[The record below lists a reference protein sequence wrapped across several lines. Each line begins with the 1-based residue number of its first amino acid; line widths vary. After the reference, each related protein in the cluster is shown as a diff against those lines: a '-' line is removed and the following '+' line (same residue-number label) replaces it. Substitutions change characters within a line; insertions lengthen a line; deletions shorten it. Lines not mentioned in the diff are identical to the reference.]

1 MRDRL
6 LEAPLLASLI
16 AMPASAATISN
27 PWLRVL
33 SGDIPA
39 AGYFTLTNDGQ
50 KPLVLNGA
58 SSPACGMLML
68 HRSSDAGGMASME
81 DVTAV
86 TIAPGQKIEFKPGSY
101 HLMCMS
107 PKAGMKKGGTARV
120 TLTFAGAPPLSM
132 DFVITDAR
140 GRR

>member
-1 MRDRL
+1 MRSRL
-6 LEAPLLASLI
+6 PELFLAMIFAS
-16 AMPASAATISN
+16 ASASAATVSDA
-27 PWLRVL
+27 WLRVL
-33 SGDIPA
+33 PGDLPA

-58 SSPACGMLML
+58 SSAVCSMLML
-68 HRSSDAGGMASME
+68 HRSSDAGGMLSME
-81 DVTAV
+81 DVTSV
-86 TIAPGQKIEFKPGSY
+86 TVAPRQKVEFKPGSY

-107 PKAGMKKGGTARV
+107 PKQGLKKGDTVKV
-120 TLTFAGAPPLSM
+120 TLTFVGAPPLSA

>member
-1 MRDRL
+1 MRNRL
-6 LEAPLLASLI
+6 LESILLVSL
-16 AMPASAATISN
+16 MSVSASAATISN

-33 SGDIPA
+33 PGDLPA

-50 KPLVLNGA
+50 KPLVLSGA

-68 HRSSDAGGMASME
+68 HKSIDAGGMSSME
-81 DVTAV
+81 DETAV
-86 TIAPGQKIEFKPGSY
+86 TIAPGQTVAFKPGSY

-107 PKAGMKKGGTARV
+107 PQAGLKKGDTAKV
-120 TLTFAGAPPLSM
+120 TLTFAGAPALSA

>member
-1 MRDRL
+1 VRSRL
-6 LEAPLLASLI
+6 FEVTFLTSLI
-16 AMPASAATISN
+16 AMPVSAATISN

-33 SGDIPA
+33 PGDLPA

-68 HRSSDAGGMASME
+68 HKSSDTGGMSSME
-81 DVTAV
+81 DVTTV
-86 TIAPGQKIEFKPGSY
+86 TVAPGQQIAFKPGSY

-107 PKAGMKKGGTARV
+107 PKAGLRKGGTAKV
-120 TLTFAGAPPLSM
+120 TLTFADAPALSA